1 VSEVPRRWRRRKEEK
16 EKREPRNFRTIIY
29 LTEKDYIRWKSTLPK
44 LGVKNMEEA
53 LMLLLDLYEIMA
65 KFVQKEKLRDVVE
78 EAKKMFG
85 VDMELVES

>member
-1 VSEVPRRWRRRKEEK
+1 MPRRWRRKKEE
-16 EKREPRNFRTIIY
+16 EKREPRNLRTIIY

-53 LMLLLDLYEIMA
+53 LMLLLDLYEVMA

>member
-1 VSEVPRRWRRRKEEK
+1 MPRKWRRKKEE
-16 EKREPRNFRTIIY
+16 EKREPRSLRTIIY
-29 LTEKDYIRWKSTLPK
+29 LTEKDYVRWKSTLPK

>member
-1 VSEVPRRWRRRKEEK
+1 MPRRWRRRKEEEK
-16 EKREPRNFRTIIY
+16 EKREPRNYRTIIY
-29 LTEKDYIRWKSTLPK
+29 LTERDYIRWKSTLPK